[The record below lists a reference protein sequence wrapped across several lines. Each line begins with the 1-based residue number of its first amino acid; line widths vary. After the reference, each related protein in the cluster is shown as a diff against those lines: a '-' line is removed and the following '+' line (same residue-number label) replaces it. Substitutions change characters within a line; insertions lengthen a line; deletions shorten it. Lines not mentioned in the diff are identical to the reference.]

1 MKINQDFQHLFC
13 AYKAKYSNVKHTL
26 VFTSTY
32 QCNRAQGAG
41 GQFHPHSKIVFFATA
56 FCKNYQHLFAKS
68 KIQFLGQNKTED
80 FIPSEMRGSVV

>member
-41 GQFHPHSKIVFFATA
+41 GQFNLMKILKYNFSFP
-56 FCKNYQHLFAKS
+56 Y
-68 KIQFLGQNKTED
+68 GQGIIHTKH
-80 FIPSEMRGSVV
+80 